1 MAQYSGGPH
10 NPQRNGGVGL
20 RIIRRASEAPRA
32 IMSIHEAHYTRQIDS
47 KRATLVTIQA
57 MYNKQGCL
65 KHRISTALSC
75 DGLRLFHSYTRIKR
89 SL

>member
-57 MYNKQGCL
+57 MNNKQGCL
-65 KHRISTALSC
+65 WSTALSC
-75 DGLRLFHSYTRIKR
+75 NGLRLFHSYTRIKR